1 MSYVLNLSAA
11 VEQQILSHPEPL
23 RQFILLSLERL
34 AQRPTSFRSR
44 TSVRGQLAEFKFDRA
59 GISLWLTVTFF
70 YGQDEQTLH
79 IEEIAIE
86 FGE

>member
-1 MSYVLNLSAA
+1 
-11 VEQQILSHPEPL
+11 
-23 RQFILLSLERL
+23 
-34 AQRPTSFRSR
+34 
-44 TSVRGQLAEFKFDRA
+44 LAEFKFDRA